1 MYRWIS
7 KDDEYHENLNVQP
20 GRAVNVGLHMFMKIS
35 TDNRYLENLIVWPGR
50 GGNVHMYMWI
60 YTDN

>member
-20 GRAVNVGLHMFMKIS
+20 GRAVNEGLHMFMKIS

-50 GGNVHMYMWI
+50 GGNVHM
-60 YTDN
+60 